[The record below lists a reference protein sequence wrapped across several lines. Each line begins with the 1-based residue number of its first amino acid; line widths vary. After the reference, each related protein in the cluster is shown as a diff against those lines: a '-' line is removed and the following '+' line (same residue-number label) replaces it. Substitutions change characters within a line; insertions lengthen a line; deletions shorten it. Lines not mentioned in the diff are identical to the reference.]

1 MELAERQE
9 RQHKLLAVVSRT
21 TATTW
26 AEDFLEALT
35 ACR

>member
-1 MELAERQE
+1 
-9 RQHKLLAVVSRT
+9 LAVVSRT